1 MTKIRLAILSL
12 VARYISMHRADQ
24 EIALIISKV
33 MLRLVD
39 KKQGFPVSYLEEF
52 EGLDDEKVKE
62 KCDNGYKKF
71 SNDLK
76 YYSSLFEEYSKEG
89 IAINDKIKKKYG
101 GLSEEEYEDMMKW
114 LSEYFPHFF
123 SILS

>member
-101 GLSEEEYEDMMKW
+101 GLSV
-114 LSEYFPHFF
+114 LS
-123 SILS
+123 